1 MHVHCSVTAF
11 LSLCFTLQELGMA
24 CMHADPDE
32 RPSFTQI
39 IATLEELS
47 DLAAEDPM
55 EMVSEGYP
63 MHIL

>member
-1 MHVHCSVTAF
+1 
-11 LSLCFTLQELGMA
+11 MA